1 MWRGCYYLVVGKGK
15 GKGRDMTDIQ
25 AYYTEFNNP
34 IRRSALMRADM
45 AELIMRRQ
53 HAIDYSRKLRANN
66 ASNSIQESARGMLRA
81 ICVEIESR
89 V

>member
-1 MWRGCYYLVVGKGK
+1 MG
-15 GKGRDMTDIQ
+15 DIQ
-25 AYYTEFNNP
+25 SYYTEFNNP

-45 AELIMRRQ
+45 TELLMRRQ

-66 ASNSIQESARGMLRA
+66 ASNSAQESARGMLRA

-89 V
+89 A

>member
-1 MWRGCYYLVVGKGK
+1 MVLLFSCWARERV
-15 GKGRDMTDIQ
+15 RDMNDIQ

-45 AELIMRRQ
+45 TELLMRRQ
-53 HAIDYSRKLRANN
+53 HAIEYSRKLRANN
-66 ASNSIQESARGMLRA
+66 ASNSAQESARGMLRA

-89 V
+89 G

>member
-1 MWRGCYYLVVGKGK
+1 MN
-15 GKGRDMTDIQ
+15 DIQ

-45 AELIMRRQ
+45 AELLMRRQ
-53 HAIDYSRKLRANN
+53 HAIEYSRKLRANN
-66 ASNSIQESARGMLRA
+66 ASNSVQESARGALRA

-89 V
+89 AWCRNTRFRNADIL